1 MYIFRFQL
9 TLPQGTWQFMSV
21 AYVNSQWT
29 QPISV
34 ADTLESFFHV
44 MLFFALRFLPHTLPN
59 PARFVVEYF
68 DTFGALEGDRRECSV
83 RKDTAMRSGDFRSG
97 KTSLQFLKTDRRRGN
112 PLNTFIRNILRPFQ
126 ARYEILNYES
136 RLAEELLEDTVNPP
150 NSDTELL
157 PDDPALPRFMSGR
170 KNWVSQP
177 VHAAPPAARKAA
189 VAPTDET
196 RELAALLD
204 THTWVLDLFLDV
216 RCPPMTPPFE
226 WHHRIDRELAM

>member
-1 MYIFRFQL
+1 MKQIWPYHLMGCLIIWYYWVHR
-9 TLPQGTWQFMSV
+9 
-21 AYVNSQWT
+21 
-29 QPISV
+29 
-34 ADTLESFFHV
+34 
-44 MLFFALRFLPHTLPN
+44 
-59 PARFVVEYF
+59 
-68 DTFGALEGDRRECSV
+68 
-83 RKDTAMRSGDFRSG
+83 

-177 VHAAPPAARKAA
+177 VHAAPPAARNAA

-226 WHHRIDRELAM
+226 WAGTWVVQDQLVGYEPRIVLMEKVATTFQTGTRGTNEGANKRPRNAGSNFATSSSQLPDTDSSGLS